1 MFRAPYPSR
10 STNVN
15 KNRTSFAN
23 AAGQHF
29 DMSNW
34 SGADVYS
41 APVARYEEKEFLVN
55 KYGKSVQKPQG
66 KVGLRFAERVLDG
79 IIPEEGEQMIV
90 TLFESGRDPANVD
103 SEQAVLDIERS
114 PYPEDLDHGLTYPIL
129 IEEAPD
135 GMNYGIH
142 DFVVNHYGGDYAV
155 TDFGSGDSLDSDI
168 SGVVDLDD
176 MA

>member
-1 MFRAPYPSR
+1 
-10 STNVN
+10 VN

-29 DMSNW
+29 DISNW
-34 SGADVYS
+34 SGADVYT
-41 APVARYEEKEFLVN
+41 APVARYEEKGFLVN
-55 KYGKSVQKPQG
+55 NYGKSVQNPEG

-79 IIPEEGEQMIV
+79 IIPEEGDQMVV
-90 TLFESGRDPANVD
+90 TLFESGRDPASVD
-103 SEQAVLDIERS
+103 SQQAVLDIERS
-114 PYPEDLDHGLTYPIL
+114 PYTEDLDQSLTYPIL

-135 GMNYGIH
+135 GMIYGFH

-155 TDFGSGDSLDSDI
+155 ADFGSKNNSDSDI
-168 SGVVDLDD
+168 SGIVDLDD